1 MRKLLLVDDNPA
13 TQRLTAMT
21 MEPEGYDVIVFSQG
35 LEASEY
41 MKGDRVDIV
50 LVNIS
55 VSGLDG
61 YRLPSEM
68 NKKVESEKA
77 PVILLVGALVELNAV
92 LARESG
98 AAGQLTKPF
107 LAEDLLEI
115 VRSVS
120 RRQDAVD
127 DQDILGNIIPLM
139 EGVGEPL
146 FELRR
151 GQTRANV
158 MPLKLVRL
166 VG

>member
-1 MRKLLLVDDNPA
+1 
-13 TQRLTAMT
+13 
-21 MEPEGYDVIVFSQG
+21 
-35 LEASEY
+35 
-41 MKGDRVDIV
+41 
-50 LVNIS
+50 
-55 VSGLDG
+55 
-61 YRLPSEM
+61 M
-68 NKKVESEKA
+68 NKYVESAKA

-158 MPLKLVRL
+158 MPLKVVRL